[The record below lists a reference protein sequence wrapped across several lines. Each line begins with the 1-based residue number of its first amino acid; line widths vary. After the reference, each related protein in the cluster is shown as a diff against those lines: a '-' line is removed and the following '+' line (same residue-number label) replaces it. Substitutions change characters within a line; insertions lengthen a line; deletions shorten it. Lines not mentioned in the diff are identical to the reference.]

1 MRCGMSLGESSFWL
15 CTNPL
20 FSVSLQILAWCWTRG
35 RVKVSGQIRWG
46 DSGISGQA
54 VCEKLTLL
62 SISVS
67 LPHSVPCLLFLLLF
81 FFFYFHFNSLRQRLK
96 TSVQLYSTQVPWPF
110 YDFVFCSA
118 LSGFTVFT
126 SAQYSREFMSLFL
139 IAVYVKVL
147 SFQ

>member
-1 MRCGMSLGESSFWL
+1 M
-15 CTNPL
+15 
-20 FSVSLQILAWCWTRG
+20 
-35 RVKVSGQIRWG
+35 
-46 DSGISGQA
+46 
-54 VCEKLTLL
+54 
-62 SISVS
+62 
-67 LPHSVPCLLFLLLF
+67 
-81 FFFYFHFNSLRQRLK
+81 K